1 MLSGG
6 KNEAATSKGSVMA
19 ALRPAVDLEAESRAV
34 LWRRLHAEDA
44 LEAARA
50 AEARRAAEL
59 AIEARIAMQVQG
71 RLCWAI
77 ARLQP
82 LVSRIEA
89 HLRDEQREAARAGE
103 HGRRL
108 AIEHE
113 LDALFG
119 DLNQAMRM
127 EAGR

>member
-1 MLSGG
+1 MTMRAIIKSP
-6 KNEAATSKGSVMA
+6 S
-19 ALRPAVDLEAESRAV
+19 ALEDESRAV
-34 LWRRLHAEDA
+34 FCRHLHAEAA

-50 AEARRAAEL
+50 DAARRGAEL
-59 AIEARIAMQVQG
+59 AIEARVAMQVQG
-71 RLCWAI
+71 RICWAI

-89 HLRDEQREAARAGE
+89 HLRDEHREAARAGE

-119 DLNQAMRM
+119 DLNQAMRA

>member
-1 MLSGG
+1 MTMRAIIRSP
-6 KNEAATSKGSVMA
+6 S
-19 ALRPAVDLEAESRAV
+19 ALEDESRAAF
-34 LWRRLHAEDA
+34 LRGFRADAA

-50 AEARRAAEL
+50 DAARRAAEL
-59 AIEARIAMQVQG
+59 AIEARIAVALQG

-77 ARLQP
+77 ARMQP

-89 HLRDEQREAARAGE
+89 HLRAELHAAARAGE
-103 HGRRL
+103 QGRRL
-108 AIEHE
+108 AIERE

-119 DLNQAMRM
+119 DLNQAMSA